1 MKITIAVV
9 FGGNSTEHE
18 ISVISAVQALGKMDH
33 GKYDI
38 YPVYM
43 TKDSLF
49 YTDPSME
56 RIESFRDIPAL
67 TASAVRIDFVK
78 EEDRTYMVGRSSGL
92 FAKKFRVAVDLVFP
106 IVHGT
111 NVEDGT
117 LQGYFR
123 TLGLPLV
130 GPGVLPSALGMD
142 KVIMKSVLKDS
153 GIPVLDCVVLRPAD
167 MDDQDST
174 IAKLEA
180 KPGYPM
186 IIKPVNLGSS
196 IGISVA
202 RDRDSLKNSLA
213 LAFEYSDKV
222 LAEHAISDL
231 QEINCSVFGGGGE
244 SMASECEEPLGGGDI
259 LSFQDKYMS
268 GGKTGSKTAPSGAKA
283 PGAGGSKGMAS
294 LTRRIPA
301 NISPDMRDRI
311 RDCAKKAFEALEGE
325 GVARID
331 FMIDKET
338 GKFYLNEINTI
349 PGSLAFYLW
358 EPLGVPYTEL
368 LEKLIKLALDQD
380 RRNKRLI
387 TSFNTNILSTAQV
400 GGVKK

>member
-33 GKYDI
+33 AKYDI

-67 TASAVRIDFVK
+67 IASSLRIDFVK
-78 EEDRTYMVGRSSGL
+78 EKDRTYMTGHETKL
-92 FAKKFRVAVDLVFP
+92 FGKKFSVPVDLVFP

-142 KVIMKSVLKDS
+142 KVVMKSVLKDS
-153 GIPVLDCVVLRPAD
+153 GIPVLDCAVLRPAD
-167 MDDQDST
+167 FEELDST

-202 RDRDSLKNSLA
+202 HDREALKNSLA

-222 LAEHAISDL
+222 LAEHAIPNL
-231 QEINCSVFGGGGE
+231 QEINCSVFGCSGE
-244 SMASECEEPLGGGDI
+244 TMASECEEPLGSGDI

-268 GGKTGSKTAPSGAKA
+268 GGKGSGKA
-283 PGAGGSKGMAS
+283 VPAGVKSSSSSGSKGMAS

-311 RDCAKKAFEALEGE
+311 RDCARKAFEALEGE

-331 FMIDKET
+331 FMIDKDSGE
-338 GKFYLNEINTI
+338 FYLNEINTI
-349 PGSLAFYLW
+349 PGSLSFYLW
-358 EPLGVPYTEL
+358 EPLGIPYSEL

-380 RRNKRLI
+380 RKNKRLI
-387 TSFNTNILSTAQV
+387 TSFDTNILSTAQV
-400 GGVKK
+400 GGAKK